1 MTDKKKASGPDWFA
15 HYPRYPSRLTGLSC
29 VALGVAGLA
38 TAAVDWWD
46 PSVMT
51 TGLGVIAI
59 VLGLWAAWADR

>member
-1 MTDKKKASGPDWFA
+1 MTDEKKASGPDWLA
-15 HYPRYPSRLTGLSC
+15 NYPRYPSKISGFLC

-38 TAAVDWWD
+38 AAAVDWWD
-46 PSVMT
+46 PSVVT